1 MLKLSSFV
9 IAVTL
14 SFNSVADS
22 SCTGKISAL
31 SIGRTGMVLIKG
43 PGGLPYT
50 YLCNTENKYN
60 NVETSACTA
69 IYSTLLSAHAQ
80 DKEVNITFNP
90 SIPNCSGVQSWGA
103 ATNFNW
109 IIVN

>member
-1 MLKLSSFV
+1 MKKYLFIV
-9 IAVTL
+9 GIIF
-14 SFNSVADS
+14 SFNSIADT

-31 SIGRTGMVLIKG
+31 SIGRSGTVLIQG

-60 NVETSACTA
+60 NVETSACAA

-90 SIPNCSGVQSWGA
+90 SISSCSDVKSWGA

-109 IIVN
+109 VIVK